1 MKLKMSKHKTNQ
13 YIPKIIADLSEG
25 RYSLKR
31 VSEGER
37 DPSRLR
43 RIKKLFKKLKQVK
56 GELLEDRIILFFK
69 LGKELG
75 EDNIYVGEKNDR
87 LCARR
92 VYKIFEKSYL
102 WIPIGKDWKM
112 RYFSRI
118 SVKDAEEIA
127 RNWISTEL
135 NPVEGENMWND
146 QSSLIDAQ
154 QNDQPELQITLQE
167 VIGMIDSTAP
177 EETRGDDVRPEET
190 RGDDVRPKE
199 TRGDDVRPEET
210 RGDDVR
216 FEETRGDDVRP
227 EETLTD
233 EMQQWFDWVV

>member
-1 MKLKMSKHKTNQ
+1 MSKRKANQ
-13 YIPKIIADLSEG
+13 YVPKIIADLLER

-31 VSEGER
+31 VPEGER
-37 DPSRLR
+37 DPSRLCK
-43 RIKKLFKKLKQVK
+43 IKKLVKKLKKIK
-56 GELLEDRIILFFK
+56 GELMEDRIILFFE

-75 EDNIYVGEKNDR
+75 KDNIHIGEKNDR

-92 VYKIFEKSYL
+92 VYKSFERSYP
-102 WIPIGKDWKM
+102 WIPVGREWKM
-112 RYFSRI
+112 RYFSQI

-135 NPVEGENMWND
+135 NPVEGENMWHD
-146 QSSLIDAQ
+146 QSSVIDAQ

-167 VIGMIDSTAP
+167 VIGMIDSTASEETRGDDVRS
-177 EETRGDDVRPEET
+177 EETRGDDVRP
-190 RGDDVRPKE
+190 
-199 TRGDDVRPEET
+199 
-210 RGDDVR
+210 
-216 FEETRGDDVRP
+216 EETRGDDVRP

>member
-1 MKLKMSKHKTNQ
+1 MDKRKANQ
-13 YIPKIIADLSEG
+13 HIPKIIADLSEG

-31 VSEGER
+31 VPEGER
-37 DPSRLR
+37 GPSRLG
-43 RIKKLFKKLKQVK
+43 RIKKLLKKLKRSK
-56 GELLEDRIILFFK
+56 GELIGDRLILFFE

-75 EDNIYVGEKNDR
+75 DDQIKEGDKNDR

-92 VYKIFEKSYL
+92 VYKSFEKSYP
-102 WIPIGKDWKM
+102 WIPIGKDWKL

-135 NPVEGENMWND
+135 NPVEGENMWHD

-167 VIGMIDSTAP
+167 VIGMIDSTAH
-177 EETRGDDVRPEET
+177 EETRGDDDR
-190 RGDDVRPKE
+190 
-199 TRGDDVRPEET
+199 
-210 RGDDVR
+210 
-216 FEETRGDDVRP
+216 
-227 EETLTD
+227 
-233 EMQQWFDWVV
+233 

>member
-1 MKLKMSKHKTNQ
+1 MSKRKANQ
-13 YIPKIIADLSEG
+13 YIPKIIADLSKG

-31 VSEGER
+31 VPEGER
-37 DPSRLR
+37 DLSRLC
-43 RIKKLFKKLKQVK
+43 RIKKLFKKLKKTK
-56 GELLEDRIILFFK
+56 GELLEDRIILFFE

-75 EDNIYVGEKNDR
+75 EDNIHVGEKNDR

-92 VYKIFEKSYL
+92 VYKSFEKSYP
-102 WIPIGKDWKM
+102 WIPIGKDWKL

-118 SVKDAEEIA
+118 SVKDAKEIA

-135 NPVEGENMWND
+135 NPVEGENMWHD

-167 VIGMIDSTAP
+167 VIGMIDSTAY

-190 RGDDVRPKE
+190 RGDN
-199 TRGDDVRPEET
+199 
-210 RGDDVR
+210 
-216 FEETRGDDVRP
+216 VRP